1 MRVDT
6 VLVILLALRLVGAT
20 DTAEDAV
27 IVEGARGNVDN
38 ELFVT
43 GTALVLAADAMTT
56 TGPLDAVTVF
66 PAIVCMTVDR
76 CEFVTI
82 MPVFW
87 QEHEY

>member
-6 VLVILLALRLVGAT
+6 VLLILLALRLVGAT
-20 DTAEDAV
+20 VTVEEAV
-27 IVEGARGNVDN
+27 VTEGTGGN
-38 ELFVT
+38 ELLLTV
-43 GTALVLAADAMTT
+43 TALVLAADAMTT

-76 CEFVTI
+76 CEFVTT
-82 MPVFW
+82 MPGFW